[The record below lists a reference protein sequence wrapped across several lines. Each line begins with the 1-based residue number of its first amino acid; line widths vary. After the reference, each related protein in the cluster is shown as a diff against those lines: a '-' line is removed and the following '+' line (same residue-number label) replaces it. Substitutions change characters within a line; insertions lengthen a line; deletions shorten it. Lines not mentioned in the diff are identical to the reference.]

1 MLFRSRSWEAQPKH
15 VLHDVPCLVL
25 VNKYSAS
32 ASEIV
37 AGSLQ
42 ANNRAAILGSRTFGK
57 GSVQEVLELESGGML
72 KFTSGRYDLSNG
84 RTIDKRLSADS
95 GLWGVDPNEGLV
107 IRETV
112 EERIKRFQN
121 REPYTIITQDEPEA
135 YICGDET
142 WQIGRAHV

>member
-1 MLFRSRSWEAQPKH
+1 MRIRQFNETTPHELVKALQAASQDGDIRGIVLDLRDNPGGSLSAAIEISNMFLKSGTIVTVSGRTKPQRSWEAQPKH

-57 GSVQEVLELESGGML
+57 GSVQEVLELASGGML

-84 RTIDKRLSADS
+84 
-95 GLWGVDPNEGLV
+95 
-107 IRETV
+107 
-112 EERIKRFQN
+112 
-121 REPYTIITQDEPEA
+121 
-135 YICGDET
+135 
-142 WQIGRAHV
+142 